1 MVYRRLGRSGVK
13 VSVIG
18 LGTNQFGS
26 AKVRQGAVDRIV
38 AAALDAGVNHLD
50 TADMY
55 QSGAS
60 EEALGKALRGRWEQ
74 VVLATKFYMP
84 AGDGPNDR
92 GLSRYHAMFSCENS
106 LRRLQTDHIDLYY
119 VHRFDEETP
128 LEETLAAL
136 SDLVRQGKVR
146 YIGCSN
152 WAGWQLA
159 RANTLAE
166 VAREPGFV
174 ALQNHYHL
182 LERGTE
188 GEPIDA
194 CGHLGVGLI
203 PFFPLAGG
211 FLTGKYQR
219 DQPAPKG
226 SRGESGGYVRGY
238 MTAANYDAVE
248 KLTAWAA
255 DHGRTVAELAHAW
268 LLASPVVSSVISGAT
283 SAEQVVANAKGADW
297 VLSAEERSE
306 VGALAMPPSPEAA
319 V

>member
-1 MVYRRLGRSGVK
+1 MLYRRLGRSGVK
-13 VSVIG
+13 VSAIG
-18 LGTNQFGS
+18 LGTNRFGS
-26 AKVRQGAVDRIV
+26 AKVPQDQVDRIV
-38 AAALDAGVNHLD
+38 GAALDAGVNHLD
-50 TADMY
+50 TADVY

-84 AGDGPNDR
+84 SGDGPNDR
-92 GLSRYHAMFSCENS
+92 GLSRYHAMSSCENS
-106 LRRLQTDHIDLYY
+106 LRRLQIDHIDLYY

-166 VAREPGFV
+166 VAREPTFV

-182 LERGTE
+182 LERETE

-194 CGHLGVGLI
+194 CSQLGVGLI

-219 DQPAPKG
+219 DRPAPKG
-226 SRGESGGYVRGY
+226 SRGESGAYVQGH
-238 MTAANYDAVE
+238 MTDANYDALQ
-248 KLTAWAA
+248 KLSEWAA
-255 DHGRTVAELAHAW
+255 ERGRTVAELAHAW
-268 LLASPVVSSVISGAT
+268 LLASPAVSSVISGAT
-283 SAEQVVANAKGADW
+283 SAEPVVANAKAADW
-297 VLSAEERSE
+297 VLTAEERSV
-306 VGALAMPPSPEAA
+306 VGDIAQPSSE
-319 V
+319 